1 MASTI
6 EEPDQLL
13 LPNYGRVRSPQ
24 ELGQLARQ
32 ERKQQ
37 NLTLDEVY
45 SVSGLTT
52 RFLSEFERGKPN
64 ASLDRVIRALQILG
78 LELLV
83 LPRGEADRFL
93 GRRRRPGISNIY
105 PIEEEE

>member
-1 MASTI
+1 MRSAN
-6 EEPDQLL
+6 EEPDKSI
-13 LPNYGRVRSPQ
+13 LPAYGLVRSPQ
-24 ELGQLARQ
+24 ELGRVARQ
-32 ERKQQ
+32 ERKRQD
-37 NLTLDEVY
+37 LTLDQVY

-64 ASLDRVIRALQILG
+64 ASLGRVIRALQILG

-93 GRRRRPGISNIY
+93 ARRRSGGGNVSSID
-105 PIEEEE
+105 EDK